1 MTNYLLSI
9 DPSIKNTG
17 FTLWEKRCHVIDCEN
32 NNCIELKLWTPTWIK
47 SYSFEKFKNI
57 NPTFDEQIIFELFM
71 IGEIGDFDN
80 MNIII
85 ERGTFH
91 SKNGIGYETQ
101 EHLRGFIAGTFNKL
115 LTKDMLI
122 SPSEWKKWYVNHF
135 KDNFNLPKKQEFIWI
150 KNTSIQLA
158 NELINE
164 QNWNIT
170 ISNHDE
176 TDSLLIGWY
185 YLNKENK

>member
-1 MTNYLLSI
+1 MNNYLLSI

-17 FTLWEKRCHVIDCEN
+17 FTLWENKKPI
-32 NNCIELKLWTPTWIK
+32 WIK
-47 SYSFEKFKNI
+47 SYSFNNKKLDFI
-57 NPTFDEQIIFELFM
+57 DFQ
-71 IGEIGDFDN
+71 GEIFFQRKRDED
-80 MNIII
+80 IDLII

-101 EHLRGFIAGTFNKL
+101 EHLRGFIAGQFNKL
-115 LTKDMLI
+115 ITKDMLI
-122 SPSEWKKWYVNHF
+122 SPSEWKKWYVNNI
-135 KDNFNLPKKQEFIWI
+135 KNNYNLPKKQEFRWI

-176 TDSLLIGWY
+176 ADSLLIGWY
-185 YLNKENK
+185 YLNKEN